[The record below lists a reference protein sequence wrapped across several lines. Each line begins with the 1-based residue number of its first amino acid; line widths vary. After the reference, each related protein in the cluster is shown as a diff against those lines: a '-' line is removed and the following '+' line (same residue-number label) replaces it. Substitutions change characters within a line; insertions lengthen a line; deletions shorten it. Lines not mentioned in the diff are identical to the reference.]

1 MQNANLTNVNL
12 LAETM
17 GQNLNQKAIIK
28 MPPNLYVLN
37 LMENYIL
44 VPNSIKEIFIYNN
57 YKLVQT

>member
-28 MPPNLYVLN
+28 MSPNLYVLN

-44 VPNSIKEIFIYNN
+44 VPNSIK
-57 YKLVQT
+57 